1 MTAVR
6 DMFARHPLVRGSLH
20 ASCEEGWLPL
30 IDDCL
35 TELEAFGL
43 PIVIHRI
50 REKMGALRINI
61 LTPTSVGGEDQRRWE
76 DIIRAAEESSLKTC
90 EICGKAGWLRQSTT
104 GTYATRCDQHQA
116 I

>member
-1 MTAVR
+1 MTAAR
-6 DMFARHPLVRGSLH
+6 DMFARHPRVSGSLH
-20 ASCEEGWLPL
+20 ASCEDGWLPL
-30 IDDCL
+30 IEDCL
-35 TELEAFGL
+35 TKLEAFGL

-61 LTPTSVGGEDQRRWE
+61 LTPTSLSVEDQRRWE

-90 EICGKAGWLRQSTT
+90 ELCGNPGRLRQSET
-104 GTYATRCDQHQA
+104 GTYATRCDAHQV